1 MANRQVAGKYF
12 MGKMISPY
20 GLEKGFVDY
29 STLAKSFQKVRKD
42 DILALQAGGWR
53 LTHGFDND
61 NYWEA
66 EAQEFYIIDRE
77 GVEILSY
84 WTDEFIWYNV
94 SLDLWVWGVTHAGT
108 RWDYVLTDI
117 KCQKVEGAE

>member
-29 STLAKSFQKVRKD
+29 ATLAKSFQKIRKD
-42 DILALQAGGWR
+42 DILDLEEESWR
-53 LTHGFDND
+53 LVHGFDND
-61 NYWEA
+61 DYWEA
-66 EAQEFYIIDRE
+66 EAQEFYIIDSD
-77 GVEILSY
+77 GVEILTD

-94 SLDLWVWGVTHAGT
+94 TLDLWVWGVTHTGT

-117 KCQKVEGAE
+117 ECQKMEGVE